1 LTLWEKND
9 RIYKLLVKA
18 KNPGDVIVKGIG
30 YSSLFRDSGLC
41 GLIHQIDAAHGST
54 SRSVVEKTVAVLG
67 MAVVRCDG

>member
-41 GLIHQIDAAHGST
+41 RLNPPKST
-54 SRSVVEKTVAVLG
+54 LH
-67 MAVVRCDG
+67 MAVRLAVSWKDGSGIGDGSGTV